1 MRILVDTNVFL
12 DYFLKR
18 ENFESAK
25 LFFKLSFSLKNPLY
39 ISSMSFRDIEY
50 VAHRVFHNKEDAK
63 RAQMDAYKICYKV
76 LDISADDAINSLYE
90 DDVDF
95 EDCLLKEAA
104 EREMIDVIVTNN
116 VKDFRK
122 LGFPALCVDEINS
135 IYLNAKKEKTFIK
148 Y

>member
-12 DYFLKR
+12 DYLLQR

-25 LFFKLSFSLKNPLY
+25 LFFKMSYIYKNPLY
-39 ISSMSFRDIEY
+39 ISSMSFRDIGY
-50 VAHRVFHNKEDAK
+50 VVHRFYHNKEDAR
-63 RAQMDAYKICYKV
+63 RAQIDAYKICHKV

-148 Y
+148 L